1 MSGGS
6 DSAEVMAFMAAFAHL
21 KDWCDDAPETLG
33 SFAAKDSSMRALCVK
48 VYDVARPLREHE
60 RRTAEKFALPV
71 NPAFQTAWRDY
82 EERYETVLSTI
93 WMLDWFPE
101 LIDNVDT
108 RPPSADA
115 RWTTADA
122 TAQYEASTVSD
133 AVKFAVEDAW
143 NDERWAGKD
152 DYIDEIKS
160 GIETW
165 QRLTND
171 PGLDLRGVLR
181 RHALVPFVLVPRAV
195 AAQTGNADRLSLL
208 KNLQQAQQAF
218 IYGAPFAAI
227 AVMRSILEAALRD
240 LYRVQ
245 GSELADRISNSARVL
260 PPGVTI
266 AALHRLRKRAN
277 AILHL
282 DQGLE
287 KEMPALNE
295 VQLEKEIISFLII
308 LRTLIERVK

>member
-1 MSGGS
+1 MSGGG
-6 DSAEVMAFMAAFAHL
+6 DSIEVMAFLAAFARL

-48 VYDVARPLREHE
+48 AYDAARPLREHE

-71 NPAFQTAWRDY
+71 NPAFQAAWRDY
-82 EERYETVLSTI
+82 EERYETVLGTI
-93 WMLDWFPE
+93 WILDWFPE
-101 LIDNVDT
+101 LIDDVDT
-108 RPPSADA
+108 RPPSVDV
-115 RWTTADA
+115 RWTTADT
-122 TAQYEASTVSD
+122 TAQFEAGTVSD
-133 AVKFAVEDAW
+133 AINFAVESAW
-143 NDERWAGKD
+143 DEERWPGSD
-152 DYIDEIKS
+152 DYIDDIKS

-165 QRLTND
+165 QRLTDD

-195 AAQTGNADRLSLL
+195 AARTGNADRLSLL

-227 AVMRSILEAALRD
+227 AMMRSILEAALRD

-245 GSELADRISNSARVL
+245 GGELADRISNSAPVL

-266 AALHRLRKRAN
+266 AALHRLRRRAN

-282 DQGLE
+282 DLNLE
-287 KEMPALNE
+287 KELPALNE
-295 VQLEKEIISFLII
+295 AQLEKEIVSFLII
-308 LRTLIERVK
+308 LRTLIERAK